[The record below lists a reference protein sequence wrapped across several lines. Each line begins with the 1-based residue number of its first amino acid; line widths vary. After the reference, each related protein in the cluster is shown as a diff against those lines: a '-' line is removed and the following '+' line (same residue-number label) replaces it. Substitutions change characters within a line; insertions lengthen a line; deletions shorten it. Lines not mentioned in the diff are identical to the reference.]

1 VMDIPQVV
9 KFMVSIIMSN
19 KKSVNEKLSEA
30 LDVEFEKKVKE
41 IEVKRKVIRVE
52 VDASDSKKDYWLV
65 RENMKELISTGEDA
79 IEGILKVATEGDSPR
94 AYEVAAQMIT
104 TVSEAN
110 KDLID
115 LHQKMK
121 VINKEEVNIHNTT
134 NNSLYI
140 GSTKELQNLINTER
154 STNKKK
160 LEGVHDVVI
169 DGEVI
174 DNDD

>member
-1 VMDIPQVV
+1 
-9 KFMVSIIMSN
+9 MVSIIMSD
-19 KKSVNEKLSEA
+19 KKSVDEKLSEA
-30 LDVEFEKKVKE
+30 LDIEFEKEAKE
-41 IEVKRKVIRVE
+41 IETKRKITQVE
-52 VDASDSKKDYWLV
+52 IDANDSEKDYWLV
-65 RENMKELISTGEDA
+65 RRNMKELISTGEDA

-94 AYEVAAQMIT
+94 AYEVAAQMIK

-121 VINKEEVNIHNTT
+121 SINKEEVNIHNTT

-154 STNKKK
+154 STNKQK
-160 LEGVHDVVI
+160 LEGGKDII

-174 DNDD
+174 EDNDG